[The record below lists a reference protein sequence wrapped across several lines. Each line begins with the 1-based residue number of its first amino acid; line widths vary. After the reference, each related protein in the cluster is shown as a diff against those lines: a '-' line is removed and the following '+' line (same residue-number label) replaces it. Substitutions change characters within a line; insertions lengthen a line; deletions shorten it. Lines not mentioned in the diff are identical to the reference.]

1 MFQNSALG
9 NTHFAIG
16 SFWPLAGAK
25 MPFVHCFQHKMMSF
39 GFPHMIVQEN
49 DSCRQKWISDP
60 KTELYI
66 IIYHVDTQKTPFYT
80 ENHAQMASG
89 RPPGA
94 KKCQNNHFR
103 GRKHNGRMGIS

>member
-1 MFQNSALG
+1 
-9 NTHFAIG
+9 
-16 SFWPLAGAK
+16 
-25 MPFVHCFQHKMMSF
+25 
-39 GFPHMIVQEN
+39 MIVQKN

-94 KKCQNNHFR
+94 KNVKITIFLAENVMAKWVYDAVS
-103 GRKHNGRMGIS
+103 G